1 MKAYVD
7 FASVYDR
14 LTDNVDY
21 EKMADCIVSILIDGG
36 IFSGLLLDLACGTG
50 ALMRALLSKGKNYEL
65 IGIDGS
71 AEMLS
76 KAREKLCESGLDAL
90 LLCQDMRKTDL
101 FGTVSAAFCT
111 LDGINHLT
119 SPADVLKAFRRLE
132 LFVEPGG
139 LFIFDVNTP
148 YKHKEVLA
156 DNSFVYDLDG
166 VFCAWQNFTDVKT
179 LTTDIFLDVFTR
191 GKDGLYGRFSE
202 SFSERAYEDAFLTG
216 GLDECGFDVIARY
229 DGYSR
234 KKPVEKTQRILY
246 VSKRRK

>member
-21 EKMADCIVSILIDGG
+21 EKMADHIVSILIENGLS
-36 IFSGLLLDLACGTG
+36 SGLLLDLACGTG
-50 ALMRALLSKGKNYEL
+50 SLMRTLLSKGENYEL
-65 IGIDGS
+65 IGVDGS
-71 AEMLS
+71 CEMLS
-76 KAREKLCESGLDAL
+76 KAREKLCESGFDAL

-101 FGTVSAAFCT
+101 HGTVSAAFCT

-119 SPADVLKAFRRLE
+119 SPADVLKVFKRLE

-148 YKHKEVLA
+148 YKHREVLA
-156 DNSFVYDLDG
+156 DNSFIYDLDG
-166 VFCAWQNFTDVKT
+166 VFCVWQNFTDVKT
-179 LTTDIFLDVFTR
+179 LTTDIFLDVFFEKK
-191 GKDGLYGRFSE
+191 GGLYGRFSE
-202 SFSERAYEDAFLTG
+202 SFSERAYEDEFLTG
-216 GLDECGFDVIARY
+216 GLGECGFDVVARY
-229 DGYSR
+229 DDYSR
-234 KKPVEKTQRILY
+234 KKPGEKTQRILY